1 MQMSETVGEYV
12 VMNVVQVPIS
22 GADGFE
28 QAFAKRQSAL
38 NEVDGFRGFELLK
51 RDDGEEFLV
60 ISRWKNE
67 EAFLGWR
74 NGQDF
79 KKAHANAAPDKA
91 PEGHRPSGSE
101 VRNYTVLL
109 SEPATA

>member
-1 MQMSETVGEYV
+1 MSETVGEYV

-28 QAFAKRQSAL
+28 QAFARRQSAL

>member
-1 MQMSETVGEYV
+1 MSESVGEYV

-51 RDDGEEFLV
+51 RDSGEEFLV
-60 ISRWKNE
+60 ISRWRNE
-67 EAFLGWR
+67 DAFNAWR
-74 NGQDF
+74 SGDHF
-79 KKAHANAAPDKA
+79 KRAHANAAPDNA
-91 PEGHRPSGSE
+91 PEGHAPTNSE
-101 VRNYTVLL
+101 VRSYTVLL
-109 SEPATA
+109 SEPAAA